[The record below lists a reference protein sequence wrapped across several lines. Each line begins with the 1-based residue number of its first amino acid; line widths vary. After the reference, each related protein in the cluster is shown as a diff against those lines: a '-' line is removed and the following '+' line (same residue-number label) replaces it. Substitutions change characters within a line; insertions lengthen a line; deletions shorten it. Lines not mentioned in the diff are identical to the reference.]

1 MITNLTP
8 RPERARYDRGLQYG
22 DDMARDFTAKGKA
35 LNLMFHG
42 WPKDVDKAIDALQ
55 AFGFN
60 GVVTNVPMENGF
72 TGNGKNLERFR
83 YITERLSERGMEYW
97 IYDEDGYPSGQAG
110 GMTLTDKKLAAKGMY
125 LRRFEAYNEPLEFV
139 YTIDSMSDF
148 IVFAATYVLDLSDKC
163 ETAVRIE
170 TCRPIPFGKKSVTV
184 SLRPAEVCYIYI
196 VKTAFEGTHCVHNV
210 SSRKGYIN
218 IMEPE
223 AVEKFIESV
232 YRPMAESC
240 GDAMRRAVAVFTD
253 EPSLMVKYARP
264 YEVYNYA
271 LLPYSSNLFARY
283 EQTYGEDLRPLLPLL
298 YENRGQYAEV
308 RVRFYELV
316 ASVIAENYAGRIGA
330 YCRTN
335 GTVLSGHYLGEEC
348 VMSNV
353 IDYGNLLR
361 VLLKSGYPG
370 MDILKC
376 LPDDFEFTGPK
387 LLEMVARKKH
397 CGGYM
402 VEFCPFEAPQRFALR
417 RKDNVIGC
425 MNLLFMLGARVI
437 NSYMQPALKKYDAAL
452 SAFDRGLGQEE
463 YLYINAYVSR
473 LSGILNGREPVTD
486 TFVYYPIEDVQAKF
500 TPSSRND
507 YFRDKWLLMLDDS
520 LRWLAKLVHFGWADA
535 EDLEN
540 GLKARCIILPDCS
553 FLSARS
559 ASALE
564 KAAASGVRICRVGRE
579 PRIIGTDRT
588 FSAEIVS
595 PDMLSE
601 MQPDCP
607 IHAPEAL
614 IRPFTD
620 GIYMIVN
627 NTEAPLTATADED
640 VRVLFAADGTM
651 SDIRKDSSFVVDAFR
666 AAFAFMAEN
675 R

>member
-1 MITNLTP
+1 
-8 RPERARYDRGLQYG
+8 
-22 DDMARDFTAKGKA
+22 
-35 LNLMFHG
+35 
-42 WPKDVDKAIDALQ
+42 
-55 AFGFN
+55 
-60 GVVTNVPMENGF
+60 
-72 TGNGKNLERFR
+72 
-83 YITERLSERGMEYW
+83 
-97 IYDEDGYPSGQAG
+97 
-110 GMTLTDKKLAAKGMY
+110 
-125 LRRFEAYNEPLEFV
+125 
-139 YTIDSMSDF
+139 
-148 IVFAATYVLDLSDKC
+148 
-163 ETAVRIE
+163 
-170 TCRPIPFGKKSVTV
+170 
-184 SLRPAEVCYIYI
+184 
-196 VKTAFEGTHCVHNV
+196 
-210 SSRKGYIN
+210 
-218 IMEPE
+218 
-223 AVEKFIESV
+223 
-232 YRPMAESC
+232 
-240 GDAMRRAVAVFTD
+240 
-253 EPSLMVKYARP
+253 
-264 YEVYNYA
+264 
-271 LLPYSSNLFARY
+271 
-283 EQTYGEDLRPLLPLL
+283 
-298 YENRGQYAEV
+298 
-308 RVRFYELV
+308 
-316 ASVIAENYAGRIGA
+316 
-330 YCRTN
+330 
-335 GTVLSGHYLGEEC
+335 
-348 VMSNV
+348 
-353 IDYGNLLR
+353 
-361 VLLKSGYPG
+361 
-370 MDILKC
+370 
-376 LPDDFEFTGPK
+376 
-387 LLEMVARKKH
+387 
-397 CGGYM
+397 M

-564 KAAASGVRICRVGRE
+564 KAAASGVRIVRVGRE

-588 FSAEIVS
+588 FSTEIVS
-595 PDMLSE
+595 PEMLAE

-607 IHAPEAL
+607 IRAPGAL

-640 VRVLFAADGTM
+640 ARVLFAADGTI
-651 SDIRKDSSFVVDAFR
+651 SDIRKDSSFVVGAFR
-666 AAFAFMAEN
+666 AAFAFIAEN